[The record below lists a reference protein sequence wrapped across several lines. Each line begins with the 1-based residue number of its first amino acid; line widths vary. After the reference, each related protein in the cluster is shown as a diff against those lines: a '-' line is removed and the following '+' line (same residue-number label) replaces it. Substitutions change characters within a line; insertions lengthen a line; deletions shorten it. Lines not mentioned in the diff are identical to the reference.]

1 MKFIYTSLIALII
14 SCSAQAQTFNEI
26 LGRPTDSAVTMS
38 ILFDQDVQV
47 YWEIGTASTVYTITT
62 STVVANANEPL
73 EFDFLGLLPNTK
85 YYYRTRYRLL
95 TSSGVFNAGAEHTF
109 YTRKPRGTVF
119 NFAVEADPHLD
130 TNCNPASYTL
140 SLQNMLSAKPDF
152 MIDLGD
158 NFMSEKEPIV
168 NRTTITD
175 RTKLFRPYF
184 GTLCHSAPLFI
195 TIGNHE
201 GELGWRLN
209 GTDSSMPVL
218 AANIRKLY
226 YPNPY
231 PNNFY
236 SGNVTLEQYVGLRE
250 NYYSWEW
257 GNALFVV
264 IDPYWYTTSANRA
277 GWGWTLGTTQYNWF
291 KNVIQSSTAKFK
303 FVFCHQLVGGN
314 GNDARGGTEYVDYFE
329 MGGKNADSTWGFATK
344 RPGWTEPIHS
354 LLVNNNASIYFHGHD
369 HFYGKQQKDCII
381 YQEVPQPSSKNINSN
396 LAASYGY
403 INGVFLPSR
412 GYLNITVGTDSVKVD
427 YVKTYLPNEENAT
440 RHNKDIAFS
449 YSIGSCS
456 SGLPINLLSI
466 TGYNEKNVNTINW
479 ITGSE
484 INNSH
489 FDIERSEDG
498 IEFSK
503 IGETKSKGNSSV
515 NTNYSYTDNSPLQG
529 TNYYRLKQWDF
540 DGKFQYSKII
550 SIEIKNN
557 KSIVSIYPNPAK
569 GNITFQSSTT
579 KSYNRTIEIIDITGK
594 KVAAVNLLPNQ
605 NTINLNIQNLVNGI
619 YVVRLI
625 DNAACSFEKLVISK

>member
-1 MKFIYTSLIALII
+1 MKIIYSSILALLFT
-14 SCSAQAQTFNEI
+14 CSIKAQTFNEI

-47 YWEIGTASTVYTITT
+47 YWEIGISSTVYSTTT
-62 STVVANANEPL
+62 STVVASANVPL
-73 EFDFLGLLPNTK
+73 EFDFLTLLPNTR

-95 TSSGVFNAGAEHTF
+95 TSSGVFNAGTEHTF
-109 YTRKPRGTVF
+109 VTRKPRGTIF

-140 SLQNMLSAKPDF
+140 TLQNMLSANPDF

-158 NFMSEKEPIV
+158 NFMSEKQPIINKAV
-168 NRTTITD
+168 ITD

-184 GTLCHSAPLFI
+184 GTLCHSAPLFL

-201 GELGWRLN
+201 GELGWLLN
-209 GTDSSMPVL
+209 GTDSSLPVM
-218 AANIRKLY
+218 AANIRKMY
-226 YPNPY
+226 YANPY

-236 SGNVTLEQYVGLRE
+236 SGNSTSENYVGLRE

-264 IDPYWYTTSANRA
+264 IDPYWYTTIANRA

-291 KNVIQSSTAKFK
+291 KNVIQNSTAKFK

-344 RPGWTEPIHS
+344 RPGWAEPIHS

-403 INGVFLPSR
+403 LNGVFLPSR
-412 GYLNITVGTDSVKVD
+412 GYLNITVGNDSVKVD
-427 YVKTYLPNEENAT
+427 YVKTYLSTEVNGT

-449 YSIGSCS
+449 YTIGSCS

-466 TGYNEKNVNTINW
+466 NGHNEQTVNIINW
-479 ITGSE
+479 TTSSE

-498 IEFSK
+498 IEFTK
-503 IGETKSKGNSSV
+503 IGETKSAGNTTV
-515 NTNYSYTDNSPLQG
+515 NTNYSFTDKSPLSG

-540 DGKFQYSKII
+540 NGEFQYSKII
-550 SIEIKNN
+550 SIETKGG
-557 KSIVSIYPNPAK
+557 KQDLTIYPNPAK
-569 GNITFQSSTT
+569 SNINIQVSTT
-579 KSYNRTIEIIDITGK
+579 RTYNRTVEVVDMIGK
-594 KVAAVNLLPNQ
+594 KVTSVTLPANQ
-605 NTINLNIQNLVNGI
+605 NTIKINTQNIFNGVYFVSVNDGNGI
-619 YVVRLI
+619 ILK
-625 DNAACSFEKLVISK
+625 KLVISK

>member
-1 MKFIYTSLIALII
+1 MKIIYSSILALLL
-14 SCSAQAQTFNEI
+14 SCTIKAQTFNEI

-47 YWEIGTASTVYTITT
+47 YWEIGTASATYTITT
-62 STVVANANEPL
+62 STVVASANVPL

-130 TNCNPASYTL
+130 TNTNPASYTL

-168 NRTTITD
+168 NKTTITD

-236 SGNVTLEQYVGLRE
+236 TGNSTAESYVGLRE

-264 IDPYWYTTSANRA
+264 IDPYWYTTVSNRA
-277 GWGWTLGTTQYNWF
+277 GWGWTLGTIQYNWF
-291 KNVIQSSTAKFK
+291 KNTIQNSTAKFK

-344 RPGWTEPIHS
+344 RPGWAEPIHS

-403 INGVFLPSR
+403 LNGVFLPSR
-412 GYLNITVGTDSVKVD
+412 GHLNITVGNDSVKVD
-427 YVKTYLPNEENAT
+427 YVKTYLPTEENGS

-466 TGYNEKNVNTINW
+466 NGHNEQNVNIVNW
-479 ITGSE
+479 VTSSE
-484 INNSH
+484 INNNH

-498 IEFSK
+498 IEFTK
-503 IGETKSKGNSSV
+503 IGEIKSAGNTTV
-515 NTNYSYTDNSPLQG
+515 NTNYSFTDKAPFNG

-540 DGKFQYSKII
+540 NGEFQYSKII
-550 SIEIKNN
+550 SIEN
-557 KSIVSIYPNPAK
+557 KSKKQGFTIYPNPAI
-569 GNITFQSSTT
+569 GNITVQSSTT
-579 KSYNRTIEIIDITGK
+579 KTYNRTVEVVDMIGR
-594 KVAAVNLLPNQ
+594 KVTSLTLPANQ
-605 NTINLNIQNLVNGI
+605 NVININTQNFGNGVYLVSVNDGNEMI
-619 YVVRLI
+619 I
-625 DNAACSFEKLVISK
+625 EKLVINK

>member
-1 MKFIYTSLIALII
+1 MKIIYSSILALLL
-14 SCSAQAQTFNEI
+14 SCTIKAQTFNEI

-38 ILFDQDVQV
+38 ILFDQDLQV
-47 YWEIGTASTVYTITT
+47 YWEIGTASATYAITT
-62 STVVANANEPL
+62 STVVASANVPL

-130 TNCNPASYTL
+130 TNTNPASYTL

-168 NRTTITD
+168 NKTTITD

-236 SGNVTLEQYVGLRE
+236 TGNSTAESYVGLRE

-264 IDPYWYTTSANRA
+264 IDPYWYTTVSNRA
-277 GWGWTLGTTQYNWF
+277 GWGWTLGTIQYNWF
-291 KNVIQSSTAKFK
+291 KNTIQNSTAKFK

-344 RPGWTEPIHS
+344 RPGWAEPIHS

-403 INGVFLPSR
+403 LNGVFLPSR
-412 GYLNITVGTDSVKVD
+412 GYLNITVGNDSVKVD
-427 YVKTYLPNEENAT
+427 YVKTYLPTEENGS

-466 TGYNEKNVNTINW
+466 NGHNEQNVNIVNW
-479 ITGSE
+479 VTSSE

-498 IEFSK
+498 IEFTK
-503 IGETKSKGNSSV
+503 IGEIKSAGNTTV
-515 NTNYSYTDNSPLQG
+515 NTNYSFTDKAPFNG

-540 DGKFQYSKII
+540 NGEFQYSKII
-550 SIEIKNN
+550 SIEN
-557 KSIVSIYPNPAK
+557 KSKKQGFTIYPNPAI
-569 GNITFQSSTT
+569 GNITVQSATT
-579 KSYNRTIEIIDITGK
+579 KTYNRTVEVVDIIGK
-594 KVAAVNLLPNQ
+594 KVTSVTLSANQ
-605 NTINLNIQNLVNGI
+605 NTIKINTQNIFNGVYFVRVNDGNEMI
-619 YVVRLI
+619 I
-625 DNAACSFEKLVISK
+625 EKLVINK

>member
-1 MKFIYTSLIALII
+1 MKIIYSSILALLL
-14 SCSAQAQTFNEI
+14 SCTIKAQTFNEI

-47 YWEIGTASTVYTITT
+47 YWEIGTASATYTITT
-62 STVVANANEPL
+62 STVVASANVPL

-130 TNCNPASYTL
+130 TNTNPASYTL

-168 NRTTITD
+168 NKTTITD

-236 SGNVTLEQYVGLRE
+236 TGNSTAESYVGLRE

-264 IDPYWYTTSANRA
+264 IDPYWYTTVSNRA
-277 GWGWTLGTTQYNWF
+277 GWGWTLGTIQYNWF
-291 KNVIQSSTAKFK
+291 KNTIQNSTAKFK

-344 RPGWTEPIHS
+344 RPGWAEPIHS

-403 INGVFLPSR
+403 LNGVFLPSR
-412 GYLNITVGTDSVKVD
+412 GYLNITVGNDSVKVD
-427 YVKTYLPNEENAT
+427 YVKTYLPTEENGS
-440 RHNKDIAFS
+440 RHNKDIAYS

-466 TGYNEKNVNTINW
+466 NGHNEQNVNIVKWVTS
-479 ITGSE
+479 SE

-498 IEFSK
+498 IEFAK
-503 IGETKSKGNSSV
+503 IGETKSAGNTTV
-515 NTNYSYTDNSPLQG
+515 NTNYSFRDKAPFNG

-540 DGKFQYSKII
+540 NGEFQYSKII
-550 SIEIKNN
+550 SIEN
-557 KSIVSIYPNPAK
+557 KSKKQGFTIYPNPAI
-569 GNITFQSSTT
+569 GNITVQSSTT
-579 KSYNRTIEIIDITGK
+579 KTYNRTVEVVDMIGR
-594 KVAAVNLLPNQ
+594 KVTSLTLPANQ
-605 NTINLNIQNLVNGI
+605 NVININTQNFGNGVYLVRVNDGNEMI
-619 YVVRLI
+619 I
-625 DNAACSFEKLVISK
+625 EKLVIKK

>member
-1 MKFIYTSLIALII
+1 MKIIYSSILTLLLSYTIK
-14 SCSAQAQTFNEI
+14 AQTFNEI
-26 LGRPTDSAVTMS
+26 LGRPTDSAITMS

-47 YWEIGTASTVYTITT
+47 YWEIGTVSTTYTTTT

-73 EFDFLGLLPNTK
+73 EFDFNGLLPNTI

-95 TSSGVFNAGAEHTF
+95 TSSGVYNAGAEHSF
-109 YTRKPRGTVF
+109 VTRKPRGTIF

-130 TNCNPASYTL
+130 TNTNPASYTL

-168 NRTTITD
+168 NRTTITN

-236 SGNVTLEQYVGLRE
+236 TGNSTAESYVGLRE

-264 IDPYWYTTSANRA
+264 IDPYWYTTVSNRA
-277 GWGWTLGTTQYNWF
+277 GWGWTLGTIQYNWF
-291 KNVIQSSTAKFK
+291 KNVIQNSTAKFK

-344 RPGWTEPIHS
+344 RPGWAEPIHS

-403 INGVFLPSR
+403 LNGVFLPSR
-412 GYLNITVGTDSVKVD
+412 GYLNITVGNDSVKVD
-427 YVKTYLPNEENAT
+427 YVKTYLQTEENGS

-456 SGLPINLLSI
+456 SGLPINLFSI
-466 TGYNEKNVNTINW
+466 NGHNENNVNIVNW
-479 ITGSE
+479 VTSSE

-498 IEFSK
+498 IDFTK
-503 IGETKSKGNSSV
+503 IGETKSGGNTTV
-515 NTNYSYTDNSPLQG
+515 NTNYSFTDKAPLTG
-529 TNYYRLKQWDF
+529 TNFYRLKQWDF
-540 DGKFQYSKII
+540 NGEFQYSKII
-550 SIEIKNN
+550 SIEN
-557 KSIVSIYPNPAK
+557 KSKKQGFTIYPNPAI
-569 GNITFQSSTT
+569 GNITVQSSTT
-579 KSYNRTIEIIDITGK
+579 KTYNRTVEVVDMIGR
-594 KVAAVNLLPNQ
+594 KVTSLTLPANQ
-605 NTINLNIQNLVNGI
+605 NVININTQNFGNGVYLVRVNDGNEMI
-619 YVVRLI
+619 I
-625 DNAACSFEKLVISK
+625 EKLVINK

>member
-1 MKFIYTSLIALII
+1 MKIIYSSILALLL
-14 SCSAQAQTFNEI
+14 SCTIKAQTFNEI

-47 YWEIGTASTVYTITT
+47 YWEIATASATYAITT
-62 STVVANANEPL
+62 STVVASANVPL

-130 TNCNPASYTL
+130 TNTNPASYTL

-168 NRTTITD
+168 NKTTITD

-236 SGNVTLEQYVGLRE
+236 TGNSTAESYVGLRE

-264 IDPYWYTTSANRA
+264 IDPYWYTTVSNRA
-277 GWGWTLGTTQYNWF
+277 GWGWTLGTIQYNWF
-291 KNVIQSSTAKFK
+291 KNTIQNSTAKFK

-344 RPGWTEPIHS
+344 RPGWAEPIHS

-403 INGVFLPSR
+403 LNGVFLPSR
-412 GYLNITVGTDSVKVD
+412 GYLNITVGNDSVKVD
-427 YVKTYLPNEENAT
+427 YVKTYLPTEENGS
-440 RHNKDIAFS
+440 RHNKDIAYS

-466 TGYNEKNVNTINW
+466 NGHNEQNVNIVKWVTS
-479 ITGSE
+479 SE

-498 IEFSK
+498 IEFTK
-503 IGETKSKGNSSV
+503 IGETKSAGNTTV
-515 NTNYSYTDNSPLQG
+515 NTNYSFTDKAPFNG

-540 DGKFQYSKII
+540 NGEFQYSKII
-550 SIEIKNN
+550 SIEN
-557 KSIVSIYPNPAK
+557 KSKKQGFTIYPNPAI
-569 GNITFQSSTT
+569 GNITVQSSTT
-579 KSYNRTIEIIDITGK
+579 KTYNRTVEVVDMIGR
-594 KVAAVNLLPNQ
+594 KVTSLTLPANQ
-605 NTINLNIQNLVNGI
+605 NVININTQNFGNGVYLVRVNDGNEMI
-619 YVVRLI
+619 I
-625 DNAACSFEKLVISK
+625 EKLVINK

>member
-1 MKFIYTSLIALII
+1 MKIIYSSILTLLLGYTIK
-14 SCSAQAQTFNEI
+14 AQTFNEI
-26 LGRPTDSAVTMS
+26 LGRPTDSAITMS

-47 YWEIGTASTVYTITT
+47 YWEIGTASTTYTTTT
-62 STVVANANEPL
+62 SIVGANANEPL
-73 EFDFLGLLPNTK
+73 EFDFTGLLPNTI

-95 TSSGVFNAGAEHTF
+95 TSSGVYNAGAEHSF
-109 YTRKPRGTVF
+109 VTRKPRGTIF

-130 TNCNPASYTL
+130 TNTNPASYTL

-168 NRTTITD
+168 NRTTITN

-236 SGNVTLEQYVGLRE
+236 TGNSTAESYVGLRE

-264 IDPYWYTTSANRA
+264 IDPYWYTTVSNRA
-277 GWGWTLGTTQYNWF
+277 GWGWTLGTIQYNWF
-291 KNVIQSSTAKFK
+291 KNVIQNSTAKFK

-344 RPGWTEPIHS
+344 RPGWAEPIHS

-403 INGVFLPSR
+403 LNGVFLPSR
-412 GYLNITVGTDSVKVD
+412 GYLNITVGNDSVKVD
-427 YVKTYLPNEENAT
+427 YVKTYLQTEENGS

-456 SGLPINLLSI
+456 SGLPINLFSI
-466 TGYNEKNVNTINW
+466 NGHNENNVNIVNW
-479 ITGSE
+479 VTSSE

-498 IEFSK
+498 IEFTK
-503 IGETKSKGNSSV
+503 IGETKSGGNTTV
-515 NTNYSYTDNSPLQG
+515 NTNYSFTDKAPLTG
-529 TNYYRLKQWDF
+529 TNFYRLKQWDF
-540 DGKFQYSKII
+540 NGEFQYSKII
-550 SIEIKNN
+550 SIDN
-557 KSIVSIYPNPAK
+557 KSKKQGLTIYPNPAK
-569 GNITFQSSTT
+569 GNITVQSSIT
-579 KSYNRTIEIIDITGK
+579 KIYNRTVETIDMIGRRVTS
-594 KVAAVNLLPNQ
+594 VTLPANK
-605 NTINLNIQNLVNGI
+605 NTIHINTQNFVNGV
-619 YVVRLI
+619 YFVRVNDGNEMI
-625 DNAACSFEKLVISK
+625 VQKLVINK

>member
-1 MKFIYTSLIALII
+1 MKIIYSSILALLL
-14 SCSAQAQTFNEI
+14 SCTIKAQTFNEI

-47 YWEIGTASTVYTITT
+47 YWEIATASATYAITT
-62 STVVANANEPL
+62 STVVASANVPL

-130 TNCNPASYTL
+130 TNTNPASYTL

-168 NRTTITD
+168 NKTTITD

-236 SGNVTLEQYVGLRE
+236 TGNSTAESYVGLRE

-264 IDPYWYTTSANRA
+264 IDPYWYTTVSNRA
-277 GWGWTLGTTQYNWF
+277 GWGWTLGTIQYNWF
-291 KNVIQSSTAKFK
+291 KNTIQNSTAKFK

-329 MGGKNADSTWGFATK
+329 MGGKNADNTWGFATK
-344 RPGWTEPIHS
+344 RPGWAEPIHS

-403 INGVFLPSR
+403 LNGVFLPSR
-412 GYLNITVGTDSVKVD
+412 GYLNITVGNDSVKVD
-427 YVKTYLPNEENAT
+427 YVKTYLPTEENGS

-466 TGYNEKNVNTINW
+466 NGHNEQNVNIVNW
-479 ITGSE
+479 VTSSE

-498 IEFSK
+498 IEFTK
-503 IGETKSKGNSSV
+503 IGEIKSAGNTTV
-515 NTNYSYTDNSPLQG
+515 NTNYSFRDKAPFNG

-540 DGKFQYSKII
+540 NGEFQYSKII
-550 SIEIKNN
+550 SIEN
-557 KSIVSIYPNPAK
+557 KSKKQGFTIYPNPAI
-569 GNITFQSSTT
+569 GNITVQSSTT
-579 KSYNRTIEIIDITGK
+579 KTYNRTVEVVDMIGRKVTSLTLPANQNVININTQNFGNGVYLVSVNDGNEIII
-594 KVAAVNLLPNQ
+594 
-605 NTINLNIQNLVNGI
+605 
-619 YVVRLI
+619 
-625 DNAACSFEKLVISK
+625 EKLVINK

>member
-1 MKFIYTSLIALII
+1 MKIIYSSILALLL
-14 SCSAQAQTFNEI
+14 SCTIKAQTFNEI

-47 YWEIGTASTVYTITT
+47 YWEIGTASATYTITT
-62 STVVANANEPL
+62 STVVASANVPL

-130 TNCNPASYTL
+130 TNTNPASYTL

-168 NRTTITD
+168 NKTTITD

-236 SGNVTLEQYVGLRE
+236 TGNSTAESYVGLRE

-264 IDPYWYTTSANRA
+264 IDPYWYTTVSNRA
-277 GWGWTLGTTQYNWF
+277 GWGWTLGTIQYNWF
-291 KNVIQSSTAKFK
+291 KNTIQNSTAKFK

-344 RPGWTEPIHS
+344 RPGWAEPIHS

-369 HFYGKQQKDCII
+369 HF
-381 YQEVPQPSSKNINSN
+381 
-396 LAASYGY
+396 
-403 INGVFLPSR
+403 
-412 GYLNITVGTDSVKVD
+412 
-427 YVKTYLPNEENAT
+427 
-440 RHNKDIAFS
+440 
-449 YSIGSCS
+449 
-456 SGLPINLLSI
+456 
-466 TGYNEKNVNTINW
+466 
-479 ITGSE
+479 
-484 INNSH
+484 
-489 FDIERSEDG
+489 
-498 IEFSK
+498 
-503 IGETKSKGNSSV
+503 
-515 NTNYSYTDNSPLQG
+515 
-529 TNYYRLKQWDF
+529 
-540 DGKFQYSKII
+540 
-550 SIEIKNN
+550 
-557 KSIVSIYPNPAK
+557 
-569 GNITFQSSTT
+569 
-579 KSYNRTIEIIDITGK
+579 
-594 KVAAVNLLPNQ
+594 
-605 NTINLNIQNLVNGI
+605 
-619 YVVRLI
+619 
-625 DNAACSFEKLVISK
+625 

>member
-1 MKFIYTSLIALII
+1 MKIIYSSILALLL
-14 SCSAQAQTFNEI
+14 SCTIKAQTFNEI

-47 YWEIGTASTVYTITT
+47 YWEIGTASATYTITT
-62 STVVANANEPL
+62 STVVASANVPL

-130 TNCNPASYTL
+130 TNTNPASYTL

-168 NRTTITD
+168 NKTTITD

-236 SGNVTLEQYVGLRE
+236 TGNSTAESYVGLRE

-264 IDPYWYTTSANRA
+264 IDPYWYTTVSNRA
-277 GWGWTLGTTQYNWF
+277 GWGWTLGTIQYNWF
-291 KNVIQSSTAKFK
+291 KNTIQNSTAKFK

-344 RPGWTEPIHS
+344 RPGWAEPIHS

-403 INGVFLPSR
+403 LNGVFLPSR
-412 GYLNITVGTDSVKVD
+412 GYLNITVGNDSVKVD
-427 YVKTYLPNEENAT
+427 YVKTYLPTEENGS
-440 RHNKDIAFS
+440 RHNKDIAYS

-466 TGYNEKNVNTINW
+466 NGHNEQNVNIVKWVTS
-479 ITGSE
+479 SE

-498 IEFSK
+498 IEFAK
-503 IGETKSKGNSSV
+503 IGETKSAGNTNQ
-515 NTNYSYTDNSPLQG
+515 NTNYSFTDKAPFNG

-540 DGKFQYSKII
+540 NGEFQYSKII
-550 SIEIKNN
+550 SIES
-557 KSIVSIYPNPAK
+557 KSKKQGFTIYPNPAI
-569 GNITFQSSTT
+569 GNITVQSSTT
-579 KSYNRTIEIIDITGK
+579 KTYNRTVEVVDMIGRRVTS
-594 KVAAVNLLPNQ
+594 LTLPANQ
-605 NTINLNIQNLVNGI
+605 NTIKINTQNIVNGMYFVSVNDGNGMI
-619 YVVRLI
+619 I
-625 DNAACSFEKLVISK
+625 EKLVIKK

>member
-1 MKFIYTSLIALII
+1 MKIIYSSILAVLL
-14 SCSAQAQTFNEI
+14 SCTIKAQTFNEI

-47 YWEIGTASTVYTITT
+47 YWEIGTASASYTITT
-62 STVVANANEPL
+62 STVVANANVPL

-95 TSSGVFNAGAEHTF
+95 ISSGIFNAGAEHTF

-130 TNCNPASYTL
+130 TNTNPASYTL

-168 NRTTITD
+168 NKKTITD

-231 PNNFY
+231 PNDFY
-236 SGNVTLEQYVGLRE
+236 TGNSTAESYVGLRE

-264 IDPYWYTTSANRA
+264 IDPYWYTTVSNRA
-277 GWGWTLGTTQYNWF
+277 GWGWTLGTIQYNWF
-291 KNVIQSSTAKFK
+291 KNTIQNSTAKFK

-329 MGGKNADSTWGFATK
+329 MGGKNADSTWGFTTK
-344 RPGWTEPIHS
+344 RPGWAEPIHS

-403 INGVFLPSR
+403 LNGVFLPSR
-412 GYLNITVGTDSVKVD
+412 GYLNITVGNDSVKVD
-427 YVKTYLPNEENAT
+427 YVKTFLPNEENAS
-440 RHNKDIAFS
+440 RHNKDIAYS

-466 TGYNEKNVNTINW
+466 NGHNEQTANIINW
-479 ITGSE
+479 TTSSE

-498 IEFSK
+498 IEFIK
-503 IGETKSKGNSSV
+503 IGETKSAGNTTVS
-515 NTNYSYTDNSPLQG
+515 TNYSFTDKTPLTG
-529 TNYYRLKQWDF
+529 TSFYRLKQWDF
-540 DGKFQYSKII
+540 NGEFQYSKII
-550 SIEIKNN
+550 SVEN
-557 KSIVSIYPNPAK
+557 KSKQLGVTIYPNPAK
-569 GNITFQSSTT
+569 ENIIV
-579 KSYNRTIEIIDITGK
+579 KSLTAKTYNRTVEIMDMLGK
-594 KVAAVNLLPNQ
+594 KVTSVTLSANQ
-605 NTINLNIQNLVNGI
+605 SVININTQNIGNGVYFVRVNGGNEMI
-619 YVVRLI
+619 I
-625 DNAACSFEKLVISK
+625 EKLVINK